1 MDVVR
6 PFIPIALLL
15 AAIASGPDTRAA
27 GPQPKVISVS
37 VDGVIHPITTEIIAD
52 ALKEAQQQQA
62 SAVLI
67 TLSTPGGLLDATRE
81 IVESIT
87 ASPVPVITYVTPSG
101 ARAASAGFFILEA
114 GDIAAMAPGTNTG
127 ASSPVLMGQQMDP
140 VMRSKIENDTA
151 ALLRSLT
158 SRRGRNSELA
168 EQAVRQAKA
177 WTDKEALD
185 GRLIDLIAAN
195 ETQLFQELDG
205 REITL
210 WNGSKTTLHLAGA
223 EVVESHRSWREIL
236 VNAIADPNIGFIL
249 FVLGALGIYVEF
261 TSPGTIFPGV
271 AGGILVL
278 LALSSLA
285 VLPISWVGVAL
296 LLLSM
301 ALFVLEA
308 KFTSHGILGL
318 GGTIAMILGAVML
331 VNGPPAMR
339 IHWLTAISVAIPFAL
354 ITIFLV
360 SMVVRARAN
369 KVITGQ
375 SGMIDTMGVVQ
386 TPLAPRGKILI
397 RGEIWD
403 AISPVQ
409 VDVGAQ
415 VRVTAVDGLLLRVE
429 PVDVREPV

>member
-1 MDVVR
+1 MR
-6 PFIPIALLL
+6 PFISIALLL
-15 AAIASGPDTRAA
+15 AAIAADYDARAA
-27 GPQPKVISVS
+27 GPQPRIISVS
-37 VDGVIHPITTEIIAD
+37 VDGVIHPITTEIIAH
-52 ALKEAQQQQA
+52 ALEQAKQQQA

-87 ASPVPVITYVTPSG
+87 ASPIPVITYVTPSG

-114 GDIAAMAPGTNTG
+114 GDLAAMAPGTNTG

-140 VMRSKIENDTA
+140 VMRSKIENDA
-151 ALLRSLT
+151 SALLRGLT
-158 SRRGRNSELA
+158 SRRGRNAELA

-185 GRLIDLIAAN
+185 NHLIDLIAAN
-195 ETQLFQELDG
+195 ETQLFQQLDG

-210 WNGSKTTLHLAGA
+210 WSGRKTTLHLAGA
-223 EVVESHRSWREIL
+223 EVVEANRSWRETLI
-236 VNAIADPNIGFIL
+236 NAIADPNIGFIL

-261 TSPGTIFPGV
+261 TAPGTIFPGV

-296 LLLSM
+296 LALSI

-308 KFTSHGILGL
+308 KFASHGILGA
-318 GGTIAMILGAVML
+318 GGTVAMILGAVLL
-331 VNGPPAMR
+331 VNGPPEMR

-354 ITIFLV
+354 ITLFLV
-360 SMVVRARAN
+360 SIVVRARAN

-375 SGMIDTMGVVQ
+375 SGMIDTIGIVQ
-386 TPLAPRGKILI
+386 TPLAPEGKILI
-397 RGEIWD
+397 RGELWD
-403 AISPVQ
+403 AISPTPA
-409 VDVGAQ
+409 DVGAQ
-415 VRVTAVDGLLLRVE
+415 VRVTSVDGLRLHVE
-429 PVDVREPV
+429 PVGVRQTV

>member
-1 MDVVR
+1 MAR

-15 AAIASGPDTRAA
+15 AVIAANNDARAA

-37 VDGVIHPITTEIIAD
+37 VDGVIHPITTEIIAH
-52 ALKEAQQQQA
+52 ALEQAKQQQA
-62 SAVLI
+62 TAVLI

-140 VMRSKIENDTA
+140 VMRSKIENDA
-151 ALLRSLT
+151 SALLRGLT
-158 SRRGRNSELA
+158 LRRGRNAELA

-185 GRLIDLIAAN
+185 NHLIDLIAAN
-195 ETQLFQELDG
+195 ETQLFQQLDG

-210 WNGSKTTLHLAGA
+210 WSGRKTTLHLAGA
-223 EVVESHRSWREIL
+223 EVLEAHRSWREVLI
-236 VNAIADPNIGFIL
+236 NAIADPNIGFIL

-261 TSPGTIFPGV
+261 TAPGTIFPGV

-296 LLLSM
+296 LLLSI

-308 KFTSHGILGL
+308 KFASHGILGA
-318 GGTIAMILGAVML
+318 GGTAAMILGAVLL
-331 VNGPPAMR
+331 VNGPPEMR
-339 IHWLTAISVAIPFAL
+339 IHWLTAILVAIPFAL
-354 ITIFLV
+354 ITLFLV

-375 SGMIDTMGVVQ
+375 SGMIDTIGIAQ
-386 TPLAPRGKILI
+386 TPLTPQGKILI
-397 RGEIWD
+397 RGELWD
-403 AISPVQ
+403 AISPTA
-409 VDVGAQ
+409 VDVGSQ
-415 VRVTAVDGLLLRVE
+415 VRVTAVDGLLLHVE
-429 PVDVREPV
+429 PAGVRQTV

>member
-1 MDVVR
+1 MVR
-6 PFIPIALLL
+6 PFIPFALLL
-15 AAIASGPDTRAA
+15 AVLAGNDARAA
-27 GPQPKVISVS
+27 GPQPRVISVA
-37 VDGVIHPITTEIIAD
+37 VDGVIHPITTEIIAH
-52 ALKEAQQQQA
+52 ALEQAKRQHA

-87 ASPVPVITYVTPSG
+87 ASPIPVITYVTPSG
-101 ARAASAGFFILEA
+101 ARSASAGFFILEA
-114 GDIAAMAPGTNTG
+114 GDVAAMAPGTNTG

-140 VMRSKIENDTA
+140 VLRSKVENDA
-151 ALLRSLT
+151 SALLRGLT

-185 GRLIDLIAAN
+185 NHLIDFIAAN
-195 ETQLFQELDG
+195 ETQLFQQLDG

-210 WNGSKTTLHLAGA
+210 WSGRKTTLHLAGA
-223 EVVESHRSWREIL
+223 EVVEANRSWREIL
-236 VNAIADPNIGFIL
+236 INAIADPNIGFIL

-261 TSPGTIFPGV
+261 TAPGTIFPGV

-308 KFTSHGILGL
+308 KFASHGILGA
-318 GGTIAMILGAVML
+318 GGTAAMILGAVLL
-331 VNGPPAMR
+331 VNGPPEMR
-339 IHWLTAISVAIPFAL
+339 IHWLTAIAVAIPFAL
-354 ITIFLV
+354 ITLFLV
-360 SMVVRARAN
+360 SMVIRARAN

-375 SGMIDTMGVVQ
+375 SGMIDTIGIVQ

-397 RGEIWD
+397 RGELWD
-403 AISPVQ
+403 AISPAAA
-409 VDVGAQ
+409 DVGAQ
-415 VRVTAVDGLLLRVE
+415 VRVTSVDGLLLQVE
-429 PVDVREPV
+429 PVGVRETV